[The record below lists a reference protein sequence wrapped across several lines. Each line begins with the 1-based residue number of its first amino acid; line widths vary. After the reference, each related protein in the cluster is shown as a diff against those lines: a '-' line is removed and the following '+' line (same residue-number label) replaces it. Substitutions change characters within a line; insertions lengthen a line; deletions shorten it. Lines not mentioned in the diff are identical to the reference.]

1 MHKFNKLNKLPKEL
15 LFKILSYTYEIQD
28 KSMLEDIRN
37 FHKSRQI
44 IDAIYVEKWGR
55 SINEHHMDW
64 IINDIFI
71 FMNNNIPTMFGY
83 CAKCKDIIHRN
94 PFVKNAEKYILYTEI
109 KYVDSQINIFLGLL
123 TSKERNE
130 FISQDFLLL
139 PFEN

>member
-44 IDAIYVEKWGR
+44 IDTIYVEKWGR

-71 FMNNNIPTMFGY
+71 FMNMN
-83 CAKCKDIIHRN
+83 
-94 PFVKNAEKYILYTEI
+94 
-109 KYVDSQINIFLGLL
+109 
-123 TSKERNE
+123 
-130 FISQDFLLL
+130 
-139 PFEN
+139 

>member
-1 MHKFNKLNKLPKEL
+1 MNKLNKLPKEL

-44 IDAIYVEKWGR
+44 INAIYVEKWGH

-71 FMNNNIPTMFGY
+71 FMNNNIPTMFGS
-83 CAKCKDIIHRN
+83 CAKCKAIITRN
-94 PFVKNAEKYILYTEI
+94 PFVKNEEKYILYTEI
-109 KYVDSQINIFLGLL
+109 KHVDSQINIFLGLL

-130 FISQDFLLL
+130 FISQDFLNQ
-139 PFEN
+139 PFDNY

>member
-1 MHKFNKLNKLPKEL
+1 MNKFNKLPNEI

-44 IDAIYVEKWGR
+44 INAIYVEKWGHY
-55 SINEHHMDW
+55 INEHHTDW

-83 CAKCKDIIHRN
+83 CTKCKDIITRN
-94 PFVKNAEKYILYTEI
+94 PFVKNEEKYILYTEI
-109 KYVDSQINIFLGLL
+109 KHVDSQINIFLGLL

-139 PFEN
+139 PFNN